1 MRERYGKSG
10 ISRLGRSSHMARNA
24 SNLKIIRACEA
35 ENSRNK
41 SYHQKK
47 CEQLEEK
54 IKYFDERYAF
64 IVNAFMNELSKRN
77 ISINNP
83 EISDR
88 IDEILSAICGGSF
101 YQARFAKD
109 DIRDVKNAVL
119 RKINAE
125 KQKTAGEER

>member
-10 ISRLGRSSHMARNA
+10 ISRLGRSSHISRNA
-24 SNLKIIRACEA
+24 TNLKIIRACEA

-47 CEQLEEK
+47 SEQQEEK
-54 IKYFDERYAF
+54 IKYFDERYAL
-64 IVNAFMNELSKRN
+64 IVNVFMNELSKRN

-83 EISDR
+83 DIYDK
-88 IDEILSAICGGSF
+88 IDDILSAISEGSF
-101 YQARFAKD
+101 YQARFSKD
-109 DIRDVKNAVL
+109 NITDIKNAIS

-125 KQKTAGEER
+125 KQRIAVKDR